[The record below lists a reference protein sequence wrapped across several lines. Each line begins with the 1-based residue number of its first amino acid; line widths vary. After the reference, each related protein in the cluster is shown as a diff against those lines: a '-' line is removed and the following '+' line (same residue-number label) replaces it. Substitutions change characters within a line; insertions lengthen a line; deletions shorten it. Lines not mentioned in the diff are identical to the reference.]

1 MVFMKFIASL
11 KATPWRPVIGLLL
24 AGLLGWI
31 AAWFMLPSDR
41 TAAPS
46 AASQTVSTVTRSQVT
61 PALPGSPDSGRTET
75 APLSPS
81 LEQLLQRQE
90 AVSQGAARSVNTPTQ
105 PQDQPQLGSNAAT
118 SAVPVKPTSSDA
130 LSEKLKAMRVL
141 QTTALADIQAVPPGD
156 TKKMMA
162 AMERFDT
169 QMRAAGAPSIIDMD
183 NLRKMLESSDRIQ
196 LLNRQLMAEAD
207 KGRSADASK
216 IKTLSQEIQSV
227 QLAMPKQVIKTDVV
241 QKLMAK

>member
-1 MVFMKFIASL
+1 MKFIASL

-31 AAWFMLPSDR
+31 AAWLMLPSDR

-46 AASQTVSTVTRSQVT
+46 ATSKTVSTVNRSQVT
-61 PALPGSPDSGRTET
+61 PAPTLPGSPDSGRTET

-105 PQDQPQLGSNAAT
+105 SQAQPQPGSNEAT

-130 LSEKLKAMRVL
+130 LSGKLKAMRVL

-156 TKKMMA
+156 AKKMMA